1 MKTSLA
7 GTRVL
12 VVEDEMLV
20 AMLLEEALQELGCK
34 VIGPVSR
41 VETAQTTIDSERF
54 DCALLDINLRGKPVY
69 PVAELLAQRSVPF
82 GFVTGYGDRG
92 VAAPFEGRPVLQKPF
107 HTNDLARVVA
117 CLADAKAPP
126 KRSATRR

>member
-1 MKTSLA
+1 MKTVLA

-20 AMLLEEALQELGCK
+20 AMLLEEALEELGCK

-41 VETAQTTIDSERF
+41 VEAAQTTIDAERF

-69 PVAELLAQRSVPF
+69 PVAELLAKRSVPF

-107 HTNDLARVVA
+107 HPNDLAKVVA
-117 CLADAKAPP
+117 QLAEAKATAKGPA
-126 KRSATRR
+126 SRR